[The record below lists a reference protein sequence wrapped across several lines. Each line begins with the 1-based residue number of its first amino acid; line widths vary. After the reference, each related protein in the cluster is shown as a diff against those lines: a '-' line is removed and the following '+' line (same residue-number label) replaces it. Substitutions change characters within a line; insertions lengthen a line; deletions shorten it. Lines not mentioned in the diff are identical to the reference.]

1 MEKIAETQKLITPF
15 EKSSESSWETEYP
28 RPQMKRESF
37 LSLCGTWN
45 LIVKRQGKSEKLGE
59 IKVPYPPESRISG
72 IERALGDDEK
82 YIYEKNF
89 VLDEKM
95 TAGRVIIH
103 FGAVDQIARVFINGN
118 FAGENKGG
126 YIPFCYDI
134 TEYIQKGE
142 NTARVE
148 VVDKTDIRLPYGK
161 QCKKRGGMWYTPI
174 SGIWQSVWI
183 EAVPENYIRTLKI
196 TPTLKTVTIE
206 TEGGEAEKTILLGE
220 KEYVYT
226 GDRITIDVENGVY
239 DFEIISGKDRI
250 KSYFALRTIDIENGY
265 IRLNKEPYFFHGV
278 LDQGYYGDG
287 IYTPASPEGYEYDIL
302 TMKRLGFNM
311 LRKHIK
317 IEPDVFYYY
326 CDKYGMVVFQDAVN
340 NGKYS
345 FIRDTALP
353 TVGLRM
359 HREPALSMVQK
370 NAFEK
375 TLNDMVKHLYNH
387 PSVCYW
393 TIFNE
398 GWGQF
403 DTDGIYDRMKKKD
416 PTRVWDA
423 TSGWFKKKKSDVDSE
438 HVYFRKIKLRQK
450 GERPLV
456 LSEFGG
462 FSCAVTNHVFNTG
475 KAYGYS
481 KNKTKEE
488 FLTALETVYLDE
500 IVPCIKEG
508 LCASV
513 MTQLS
518 DVEDEINGIVT
529 YDRQIVKVN
538 GEEMLN
544 IRKMLDKVFEDTIR
558 GNEDEG

>member
-72 IERALGDDEK
+72 IEIALGDDEN
-82 YIYEKNF
+82 YIYEKYF

-226 GDRITIDVENGVY
+226 GDRIT
-239 DFEIISGKDRI
+239 
-250 KSYFALRTIDIENGY
+250 
-265 IRLNKEPYFFHGV
+265 
-278 LDQGYYGDG
+278 
-287 IYTPASPEGYEYDIL
+287 
-302 TMKRLGFNM
+302 
-311 LRKHIK
+311 
-317 IEPDVFYYY
+317 
-326 CDKYGMVVFQDAVN
+326 
-340 NGKYS
+340 
-345 FIRDTALP
+345 
-353 TVGLRM
+353 
-359 HREPALSMVQK
+359 
-370 NAFEK
+370 
-375 TLNDMVKHLYNH
+375 
-387 PSVCYW
+387 
-393 TIFNE
+393 
-398 GWGQF
+398 
-403 DTDGIYDRMKKKD
+403 
-416 PTRVWDA
+416 
-423 TSGWFKKKKSDVDSE
+423 
-438 HVYFRKIKLRQK
+438 
-450 GERPLV
+450 
-456 LSEFGG
+456 
-462 FSCAVTNHVFNTG
+462 
-475 KAYGYS
+475 
-481 KNKTKEE
+481 
-488 FLTALETVYLDE
+488 
-500 IVPCIKEG
+500 
-508 LCASV
+508 
-513 MTQLS
+513 S
-518 DVEDEINGIVT
+518 DVEMECGGH
-529 YDRQIVKVN
+529 R
-538 GEEMLN
+538 N
-544 IRKMLDKVFEDTIR
+544 IRICMILK
-558 GNEDEG
+558 